1 MNHQRKIIEPVF
13 GDISFGTLSMS
24 RYVQK
29 RWPQRNGVNKGITIT
44 IEHASDDDVTL
55 NRLLVYFKAIKKMM
69 EPKSV
74 SKELAEE
81 LLACK
86 ENRRSMKLEQIFNR
100 VLDRYPDG
108 VTIKDIDVM
117 FNPDYKVDVLKILI
131 AARKR
136 KKYSVIW
143 PGRFDNGKLYYSDE
157 GYADYKVYDLADYDI
172 TCVI

>member
-1 MNHQRKIIEPVF
+1 M
-13 GDISFGTLSMS
+13 GTL
-24 RYVQK
+24 
-29 RWPQRNGVNKGITIT
+29 ITY
-44 IEHASDDDVTL
+44 EHIPSNEEML
-55 NRLLVYFKAIKKMM
+55 NRLMVYMKAIRKLQETK

-86 ENRRSMKLEQIFNR
+86 EKRRSMKLEQIFNK

-108 VTIKDIDVM
+108 VIIKDIDVM

-136 KKYSVIW
+136 KRYSVIW
-143 PGRFDNGKLYYSDE
+143 PGRFENGKLIYSEE
-157 GYADYKVYDLADYDI
+157 GYADYKTYNLADYDV
-172 TCVI
+172 TCVIGGQGK

>member
-1 MNHQRKIIEPVF
+1 MGTIIEFHQVP
-13 GDISFGTLSMS
+13 DEQAMLS
-24 RYVQK
+24 
-29 RWPQRNGVNKGITIT
+29 
-44 IEHASDDDVTL
+44 
-55 NRLLVYFKAIKKMM
+55 RLLVYFKAFQKMA

-74 SKELAEE
+74 GKELADE

-86 ENRRSMKLEQIFNR
+86 PNRRSMKLEQIFNT

-136 KKYSVIW
+136 KRYSIIW
-143 PGRFDNGKLYYSDE
+143 PGRLEDGKLIYGEE
-157 GYADYKVYDLADYDI
+157 GYPDYKVYKIADYDI
-172 TCVI
+172 TCVR

>member
-1 MNHQRKIIEPVF
+1 MGTIIEFHQVP
-13 GDISFGTLSMS
+13 DEQAMLT
-24 RYVQK
+24 
-29 RWPQRNGVNKGITIT
+29 
-44 IEHASDDDVTL
+44 
-55 NRLLVYFKAIKKMM
+55 RLLVYFRAFQKMM

-74 SKELAEE
+74 SKELADG

-86 ENRRSMKLEQIFNR
+86 ENRRSMKLEQIFNS
-100 VLDRYPDG
+100 VLDKYPDG

-143 PGRFDNGKLYYSDE
+143 PGRLEDGKLIYGEE
-157 GYADYKVYDLADYDI
+157 GYPDYKVFNIADYDI
-172 TCVI
+172 TCVR